1 MVIIESSVM
10 TLNKFVIAAL
20 VGSISLISI
29 AAKAEDDDKFL
40 SWITALRIEASS
52 KGIKSKTLDTALN
65 NIQLIPRV
73 IELDRSQPEFT
84 LTFNEYL
91 SRVVPERRVKMAQRL
106 YNTNL
111 KLLRSIGREFGVQPR
126 FIVALWGIESD
137 FGRLTGGFHVVP
149 ALATLAYDGRRS
161 RYFRKELI
169 NALKIIDAGHINANQ
184 MKGSWAGAMG
194 QCQFMPSSF
203 LAFAYD
209 YDDDGRKDIW
219 TTLPDVFAS
228 TANYLSKSGWRGDEI
243 SARRVRL
250 SNQLEE
256 GVIGLKTLKALIE
269 WQALGV
275 RRIDGSDLPVA
286 DMRGSLLKPGG
297 PDGPVYLVYDNYR
310 TILKWN
316 RSHYFAT
323 SVGHLA
329 DRIIGM

>member
-1 MVIIESSVM
+1 MVIIESGVM
-10 TLNKFVIAAL
+10 TLNNFVIAAL

-29 AAKAEDDDKFL
+29 AAKAKDDDKFL
-40 SWITALRIEASS
+40 SWSTALRIEASS

-111 KLLRSIGREFGVQPR
+111 KLLRSIGREFGVPPR

-161 RYFRKELI
+161 KYFRKELI
-169 NALKIIDAGHINANQ
+169 NALKIIDAGHINVKQ
-184 MKGSWAGAMG
+184 MRGSWAGAMG

-209 YDDDGRKDIW
+209 YDEDGRKDIW
-219 TTLPDVFAS
+219 TTLPDVFAFV
-228 TANYLSKSGWRGDEI
+228 LLCG
-243 SARRVRL
+243 ARICDNDNVF
-250 SNQLEE
+250 
-256 GVIGLKTLKALIE
+256 VLKNFVKCFE
-269 WQALGV
+269 
-275 RRIDGSDLPVA
+275 
-286 DMRGSLLKPGG
+286 K
-297 PDGPVYLVYDNYR
+297 
-310 TILKWN
+310 K
-316 RSHYFAT
+316 F
-323 SVGHLA
+323 
-329 DRIIGM
+329 